1 MAESESRATRR
12 TNTFERVSDAV
23 VGLNTD
29 FEYTFLNSQAEELL
43 DATEETLFGTTIWDA
58 FPEAIDSVAEDTIRK
73 AVETGDKQTYE
84 RYNETVD
91 RWFAVRI
98 FPDEH
103 GLSIF
108 FTDISERKERTAEL
122 NRYKQLVESLPVA
135 AGMNT
140 PGKEGTAEFVNQ
152 AAVGLFDAPS
162 KAEVK
167 AYAPGGAFANEA
179 DRKQF
184 SERLREA
191 GSITQQE
198 VKLTTLD
205 GEAFWAVVTAELTEI
220 NGEEYSVWTITDT
233 AERKPNQQELRYKTR
248 AIEEAPIG
256 VSLSSYEQAGNPI
269 VYVNERF
276 EEITGYTA
284 TEAKGRHCRFLQGEA
299 TTDESAARL
308 GDAIENGE
316 AATVELRS
324 YRKDGELFWNR
335 VSIAPVTT
343 DAGLSHFVGFH
354 QDITPTKQRS
364 QELAQRNEQ
373 ITAQNQALGSFADI
387 ASDPDQPVAQQITSL
402 LELGTEYLDLDVG
415 IVSDVEDTTYRVR
428 NCVSPDD
435 AITAGDVFDLS
446 ETFCSLVY
454 EANEPVSFHTPADG
468 GVKKHPAYRK
478 QGAESYIGVPIYVA
492 GERYGTLNFSDPSAR
507 TEPITEGEESFVR
520 ILAQWIGGTIQRQQY
535 QRELERTSEFLRE
548 TQNVANVGGWE
559 LDLRSETLRW
569 SDELYRI
576 HELPLDADPT
586 PEDAIEFYHP
596 DDRETISD
604 AFDRLTTEGEPY
616 NLELRIVTADDN
628 VRWVRTHGKP
638 RYENNEIVAAHG
650 TFQDITE
657 RKEREQKLQA
667 LTERV
672 ELAVNGANIGIWDW
686 DMATDT
692 VTYNEQWAE
701 MLECSLEEVEP
712 HVDEW
717 EHRVHPADRADVE
730 AALDDHIVGK
740 TDLYEAEHRM
750 RTGGGDWKWIRAIG
764 RVVEHDDDGRPARA
778 VGINLDIDDQK
789 TYERTLEEQR
799 NNLKVLNQMVRH
811 DIRNNLHIVVSYAKM
826 LTDDVENGGEEYLRK
841 VIDAGSEAID
851 ITQTAGDVTKAMLRS
866 EADLTS
872 RNLRSVLEA
881 QISQVRENHD
891 QAIISTAETLP
902 DVDVIADEMLESVF
916 RNLLTNA
923 ITHNDKELP
932 AVTVSTQV
940 DTEVVRVRIADN
952 GPGIP
957 AAQKEQIFCE
967 GEKGLDS
974 DGTGIGLYLV
984 ETLVDRYDGAVWV
997 EDNDPNGSVF
1007 TVEMR
1012 REKTTST

>member
-12 TNTFERVSDAV
+12 NNTFERVSDAV
-23 VGLNTD
+23 VGLSTD

-43 DATEETLFGTTIWDA
+43 DATEETLIGTTIWDA
-58 FPEAIDSVAEDTIRK
+58 FPETIDSVTEDNARR
-73 AVETGDKQTYE
+73 AVETDEEQTYE

-91 RWFAVRI
+91 RWFEVRI
-98 FPDEH
+98 YPDEN

-108 FTDISERKERTAEL
+108 FTDISERKERKAAL
-122 NRYKQLVESLPVA
+122 DRYKQLVESLPVA
-135 AGMNT
+135 AGINT
-140 PGKEGTAEFVNQ
+140 PGKEGSSAFVNQ
-152 AAVGLFDAPS
+152 AAVTLFGATS
-162 KAEVK
+162 KAELKEYVPGD
-167 AYAPGGAFANEA
+167 AYANEA
-179 DRKQF
+179 ERKQF
-184 SERLREA
+184 SKRLREA
-191 GSITQQE
+191 GSVTQQE

-205 GEAFWAVVTAELTEI
+205 GEVFWALVTAELTEI
-220 NGEEYSVWTITDT
+220 DGEEYSVWTIADPS
-233 AERKPNQQELRYKTR
+233 ERKANEQELRYKTR

-256 VSLSSYEQAGNPI
+256 VSLSSYEQAGDPI

-276 EEITGYTA
+276 EEITGYTPA
-284 TEAKGRHCRFLQGEA
+284 EAEGRHCRFLQGEKTA
-299 TTDESAARL
+299 DESAARL
-308 GDAIENGE
+308 GEAIENGE

-324 YRKDGELFWNR
+324 YRKNGEMFWDR

-364 QELAQRNEQ
+364 RELAQRNEQ

-387 ASDPDQPVAQQITSL
+387 ASDPDRPVDQQIASL
-402 LELGTEYLDLDVG
+402 LELGTEYLDLEIG
-415 IVSDVEDTTYRVR
+415 IVSDVEGTEYTVR
-428 NCVSPDD
+428 NSVSPDN
-435 AITAGDVFDLS
+435 AITAGDVFDLG

-454 EANEPVSFHTPADG
+454 EANGPVSFHTPADDEIET
-468 GVKKHPAYRK
+468 HPAYRK
-478 QGAESYIGVPIYVA
+478 QGLESYIGVPIYVA
-492 GERYGTLNFSDPSAR
+492 GERYGTLNFSSPSAR
-507 TEPITEGEESFVR
+507 NESISEGEESFVR
-520 ILAQWIGGTIQRQQY
+520 ILAQWIGGTIERQQH

-559 LDLRSETLRW
+559 LNLRSETLRW
-569 SDELYRI
+569 SDEVYRI

-596 DDRETISD
+596 DDRDTISD
-604 AFDRLTTEGEPY
+604 AFSRLTTEGEPY

-628 VRWVRTHGKP
+628 VRWVRSHGKP
-638 RYENNEIVAAHG
+638 RYEDNEIVAVHG

-657 RKEREQKLQA
+657 RKERERKLQE

-686 DMATDT
+686 DMTTDR

-701 MLECSLEEVEP
+701 MLDCSVEELEP

-717 EHRVHPADRADVE
+717 EHRLHPADRADVE
-730 AALDDHIVGK
+730 EALDDHIAGK

-750 RTGGGDWKWIRAIG
+750 RTGGGEWKWIRAIG
-764 RVVEHDDDGRPARA
+764 RVVEHDDDGKPVRA
-778 VGINLDIDDQK
+778 VGIHLDIDEQK
-789 TYERTLEEQR
+789 TYEQTLEEQR
-799 NNLKVLNQMVRH
+799 NNLRLLNQMVRH

-826 LTDDVENGGEEYLRK
+826 LTDNVENEGEEYLRK

-866 EADLTS
+866 EADLTP
-872 RNLRSVLEA
+872 RNLRSVLEG
-881 QISQVRENHD
+881 QIGQVRENHE
-891 QAIISTAETLP
+891 QAVISTEETIP
-902 DVDVIADEMLESVF
+902 DVELIADEMLESVF

-923 ITHNDKELP
+923 IAHNDKELP
-932 AVTVSTQV
+932 EVTVSTTV
-940 DTEVVRVRIADN
+940 DAEVVRVRIADN

-957 AAQKEQIFCE
+957 DAQKEQIFCE

-997 EDNDPNGSVF
+997 EDNEPDGSVF
-1007 TVEMR
+1007 TVEIR
-1012 REKTTST
+1012 RDGTTSA